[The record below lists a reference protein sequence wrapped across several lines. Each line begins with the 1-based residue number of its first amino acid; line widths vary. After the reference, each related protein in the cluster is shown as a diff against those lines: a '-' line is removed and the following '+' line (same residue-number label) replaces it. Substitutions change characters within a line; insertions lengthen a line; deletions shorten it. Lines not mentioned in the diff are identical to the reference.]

1 MLYKTITLDLHLL
14 DPMKKIV
21 RCIVC
26 PQKLLF
32 LRMERVLGLQAD
44 TITQIAPEFSAASQL
59 EIDDSF
65 IGLTV

>member
-1 MLYKTITLDLHLL
+1 
-14 DPMKKIV
+14 MKKIV

-59 EIDDSF
+59 GIDDSL